1 MENDIAA
8 KADNELLALLSRAD
22 SSDLDL
28 FVDYITDGGD
38 GRLALAGEVCK
49 KLVTAKR
56 EQTYTAAVIELLL
69 RELKHFGGN
78 SFVNLFRSNGV
89 PYSEIVFD
97 VLEHV
102 GGKRDEQETVADA
115 ELKIVSK
122 IFATVWEKLTSAQR
136 SELEQSLDIK
146 LELAALSTGDV
157 QKIILMGGNRAINI
171 TRMLSAAMGSSTLG
185 GGVAMGANLV
195 AGRVAGVALGP
206 IGLALSGI
214 WGAYSLTSPAYR
226 ITLPCVV
233 LIAYIRL
240 KRG

>member
-8 KADNELLALLSRAD
+8 KGDNELLALLSRAD
-22 SSDLDL
+22 SCDLDL
-28 FVDYITDGGD
+28 FVDYITDSGD
-38 GRLALAGEVCK
+38 GRLALAGDVCK
-49 KLVTAKR
+49 KLVAAKR
-56 EQTYTAAVIELLL
+56 ELTYSTAVIELLV

-78 SFVNLFRSNGV
+78 SFVNLFRSNGL
-89 PYSEIVFD
+89 PYAEIVFD
-97 VLEHV
+97 VLDHV
-102 GGKRDEQETVADA
+102 GGKRDEQETVVDA
-115 ELKIVSK
+115 ELKIVGR
-122 IFATVWEKLTSAQR
+122 IFARVWETLTSAQR
-136 SELEQSLDIK
+136 SELEKSLDIK
-146 LELAALSTGDV
+146 LELAALSTV
-157 QKIILMGGNRAINI
+157 ELQKIILMGGSRALNI
-171 TRMLSAAMGSSTLG
+171 TRMLSGAMASSTLG

-226 ITLPCVV
+226 VTLPCVV